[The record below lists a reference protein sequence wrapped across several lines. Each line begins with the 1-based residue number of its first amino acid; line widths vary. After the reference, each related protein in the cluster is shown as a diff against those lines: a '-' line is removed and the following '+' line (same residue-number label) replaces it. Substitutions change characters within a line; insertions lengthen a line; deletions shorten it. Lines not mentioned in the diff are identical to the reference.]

1 MALEV
6 ADISENSLNV
16 VAPTVYVDSVELNGN
31 FAKVYFSLENDSTNW
46 IIDNNTLS
54 NYYLYM
60 SVADQSK
67 NALLAT
73 IKNSSKNKTD
83 KLNGFFEFDLS
94 KIKSFDVSNSV
105 INITSSF
112 EQQTVSSTTTLTT
125 IETIPSGVAQP
136 SILIKAFCGNKEL
149 SGPQLIEP
157 IYVSGSI
164 PESKFNNFSFP
175 YVSKIKDLNLLSE
188 NFTASTGSAPEEL
201 SPLFDPELLSSVTID
216 KKASVGVVFNLLTYL
231 ENYSQI
237 YKKIKNYKIFADVV
251 LRNSSINVDKT
262 IFYKRNYSQSKKD
275 FISFAN
281 KTNVLKIDDS
291 GFNYLISATDKA
303 SDPEDRSNYGI
314 KVKVSVNDYSEIYLK
329 NVLLKEIIEAR
340 KLIKNYK
347 EKIIELQKNSVL
359 ENAFEFYFEN
369 EFEDKITNFQNA
381 INYLT
386 VGSLTAK
393 AGTEKEYLTL
403 FFSLLHPLTTNS
415 ELLERLF
422 KYCLSLEKF
431 FTDLFFDTST
441 NDAFSNNFYSKA
453 VEFVEYDYSKGDKIS
468 YSFDYDYNCGYEVI
482 LNETKE
488 ARQQR
493 QYNGFLT
500 ISPDEL
506 LARQNLE
513 ALKFFTR
520 PPQDVLAPTTLSMAR
535 IDFKNDSFDTLL
547 GQSANLFYNDI
558 FVKLLDFNSNN
569 RNFEK
574 LKSIIFQILDENI
587 NIKTLTANSN
597 NAVNGLQPSVIFDP
611 NLETKIESLRFL
623 ESTNLDALYYYLNN
637 KELKELKDSVQKSA
651 FDDTVPSKFPV
662 TAERLNDPTLK
673 PTIIFL
679 YNSIYSLEIVRSGSN
694 YSVYRLKEFSVN
706 DIFKEK
712 IKLFNSCFVVLN
724 KEPSTSEVGINF
736 KNDFSNLTMNI
747 PSKFLNRSV
756 LQPLINISLD
766 DL

>member
-31 FAKVYFSLENDSTNW
+31 FAKVFFSLENDSTNW
-46 IIDNNTLS
+46 IIDNSTLN

-60 SVADQSK
+60 NVADQSK
-67 NALLAT
+67 NALLVT
-73 IKNSSKNKTD
+73 IKNSSKDKTD

-112 EQQTVSSTTTLTT
+112 EQQTISSVTTLTT

-175 YVSKIKDLNLLSE
+175 YISKIKNLNLLNE
-188 NFTASTGSAPEEL
+188 NFIASTGSAPEEL

-216 KKASVGVVFNLLTYL
+216 KKASVGVIFNLLTYL

-237 YKKIKNYKIFADVV
+237 YKKIKNYKIFADLV

-262 IFYKRNYSQSKKD
+262 IFYKRNYTQSKKD
-275 FISFAN
+275 FISFTN

-303 SDPEDRSNYGI
+303 SNPEDRSDYGVKI
-314 KVKVSVNDYSEIYLK
+314 KVSVNDYSETYLK

-347 EKIIELQKNSVL
+347 ERIIELQKNSIL
-359 ENAFEFYFEN
+359 KNPFEFYFEN

-393 AGTEKEYLTL
+393 GGLEKDYLTL
-403 FFSLLHPLTTNS
+403 FFSLIHPLTTNS
-415 ELLERLF
+415 ELLEKLF

-431 FTDLFFDTST
+431 FTDLLFDTST
-441 NDAFSNNFYSKA
+441 NDAFSSNFYSKA
-453 VEFVEYDYSKGDKIS
+453 VEFVEYDYSKGNKTS

-488 ARQQR
+488 IRQQR
-493 QYNGFLT
+493 QYDGFLT
-500 ISPDEL
+500 ISPEEL
-506 LARQNLE
+506 LARQNFE

-520 PPQDVLAPTTLSMAR
+520 PPQDVLTPTTLSMAR

-547 GQSANLFYNDI
+547 GQSANLFYNEI

-574 LKSIIFQILDENI
+574 LKSIIFQVLDENI

-597 NAVNGLQPSVIFDP
+597 NAVNGLTPSIIFDP
-611 NLETKIESLRFL
+611 NLETKIESLKFL

-637 KELKELKDSVQKSA
+637 KDLKELKNSVQKNA
-651 FDDTVPSKFPV
+651 FDNTIPSKFPV

-694 YSVYRLKEFSVN
+694 YSIYRLKEFSVN
-706 DIFKEK
+706 DIFKK
-712 IKLFNSCFVVLN
+712 RIKLFNSCFVVLN
-724 KEPSTSEVGINF
+724 KEANTSEVGINF
-736 KNDFSNLTMNI
+736 KNDLSNFTMNI